1 MDKLC
6 DEVVIEILMYLRAAD
21 LAALCE
27 TNKQIFSHYR
37 IGTSILRMIR
47 QPEPLLPLATPSPQ
61 KKILQRI
68 LDAKTL
74 PRPESLYA
82 FEVANILSAL
92 AYPQPLT
99 GKGKGTPRHP
109 CGDTSL
115 RLTGRVHDDAQPTGY
130 WISSAWVSNAKKFFE
145 STPLTDIVESALA
158 SAEIASATAA
168 AAAVAKPADGVVP
181 AASQVLK
188 TPLSKGRGRYPGS
201 GENSPMVGPASST
214 SKRKGNK
221 IRRRRGSDALPPW
234 LNINAE
240 LVCAHDGLS
249 SHKVPTAKRRAIS
262 GKAWRL
268 LRRYYPQGPSFP
280 VAHVSECAVCLSMS
294 DEAKLQ
300 AMEKKE
306 STLQQRRA
314 QWCPAGLQA
323 LFQRSKQGVPTE
335 RLSAAHHLY
344 LVEDADED
352 GNVQWEPVLLPSS
365 ALLGAATTAS
375 LPMIGAAGIAAVGQL
390 SASGTTTTA
399 AGSRAESPIASAPSS
414 SSSASFSTAAPPAA
428 PLDVD
433 SEHHHTAAVM
443 SALTDFAYPLSP
455 GQYFLLPRDW
465 LKQWRRYL
473 RDTSLTHPPTASPA
487 MECTRLLCVRHG
499 HLMVPSHVEDY
510 LVGIKRGLLSGL
522 GDYVGEVVELVTLE
536 EWETLQDVS
545 RSAMIGGPATSS
557 SGASA
562 SLLAASPTRLFVGR
576 SDALAGSPR
585 DTTSPRTG
593 DFSVSF
599 TITAASAANASSV
612 RWNIPVCHVCDPVD
626 AYREA
631 DARLRLR

>member
-1 MDKLC
+1 M
-6 DEVVIEILMYLRAAD
+6 
-21 LAALCE
+21 
-27 TNKQIFSHYR
+27 
-37 IGTSILRMIR
+37 
-47 QPEPLLPLATPSPQ
+47 
-61 KKILQRI
+61 
-68 LDAKTL
+68 
-74 PRPESLYA
+74 
-82 FEVANILSAL
+82 
-92 AYPQPLT
+92 
-99 GKGKGTPRHP
+99 
-109 CGDTSL
+109 
-115 RLTGRVHDDAQPTGY
+115 
-130 WISSAWVSNAKKFFE
+130 SNAKKFFE
-145 STPLTDIVESALA
+145 STPLEDIVDSALA
-158 SAEIASATAA
+158 SAEVAA
-168 AAAVAKPADGVVP
+168 AAAAAKPSDGLP
-181 AASQVLK
+181 TASQVLK

-201 GENSPMVGPASST
+201 GENSPMVGPTSSA

-240 LVCAHDGLS
+240 LVCAHNGLS

-268 LRRYYPQGPSFP
+268 LRQYYPQGPSYP

-300 AMEKKE
+300 AMEKRE

-323 LFQRSKQGVPTE
+323 LCQRSKQGVPTE
-335 RLSAAHHLY
+335 RLSAAHHWY

-365 ALLGAATTAS
+365 VLLGGATPAS
-375 LPMIGAAGIAAVGQL
+375 LSMEPPTAAVGAAGIAAGGGQL

-399 AGSRAESPIASAPSS
+399 AGSRAESPLASAPS
-414 SSSASFSTAAPPAA
+414 SSSASFSTTAPPVA
-428 PLDVD
+428 PLEGD
-433 SEHHHTAAVM
+433 SDHHHTAAVV

-455 GQYFLLPRDW
+455 GQYYLLPRDW

-473 RDTSLTHPPTASPA
+473 RDTSLAHPPTASPA

-545 RSAMIGGPATSS
+545 RSAMIGG
-557 SGASA
+557 SA
-562 SLLAASPTRLFVGR
+562 SSAGAGAASPSLATSPTRLFASR
-576 SDALAGSPR
+576 NDALAGSPR
-585 DTTSPRTG
+585 DATSPRTG

-599 TITAASAANASSV
+599 TITTASAASASSV